1 MGLPLFVAPVE
12 SDLPPKIGDKS
23 NNTRQARSS
32 IRRPRRNVDSRPFR
46 RRAALLRDNFPTPG
60 PEPVP
65 QSAPRPRSAYPWI
78 ESGNPPPPEAYG
90 APPLRT
96 TPPEDTD
103 RPTPSAESNE
113 LREALREMQSQGI
126 DVGDA
131 RLISLFGER
140 WVLENV
146 SPPRRSN
153 VTSPP
158 ALPEDGSS
166 SSQSH
171 PFLAEIGERF
181 GIDLV
186 GERRRW
192 HRARLDPSTACRR
205 SL

>member
-140 WVLENV
+140 WKSARDLESTWLERDGDGIEPDWIV
-146 SPPRRSN
+146 CQCQHRLSPLALTAVRSTHPHPDCLANPRAMSR
-153 VTSPP
+153 
-158 ALPEDGSS
+158 
-166 SSQSH
+166 
-171 PFLAEIGERF
+171 
-181 GIDLV
+181 DL
-186 GERRRW
+186 
-192 HRARLDPSTACRR
+192 LDH
-205 SL
+205 